1 MIWIKIEIAGLWHVE
16 ISPKKGHEIR
26 GLEVGRKEVFQD
38 LINDNENY
46 EYLKLIMPV
55 WPANRASNTVLWS
68 NKHQSTNDVE
78 IQIRC
83 FTATCSEILKKGPGT
98 REFQIRRLWKLS
110 GIFRDVN
117 TLRLTHGE
125 CWCSKHVWSPYSDV
139 LGDDIFW
146 LLKRES
152 LAKDLNLIKIVW
164 CQYYWKSGNLKV
176 GKYRHPKN

>member
-68 NKHQSTNDVE
+68 NKSNINPPMMLKFRFVASPQPVQKSWKRVLEPGNFKFVD
-78 IQIRC
+78 
-83 FTATCSEILKKGPGT
+83 SENFQGYFEMSIL
-98 REFQIRRLWKLS
+98 L
-110 GIFRDVN
+110 D
-117 TLRLTHGE
+117 
-125 CWCSKHVWSPYSDV
+125 
-139 LGDDIFW
+139 
-146 LLKRES
+146 
-152 LAKDLNLIKIVW
+152 
-164 CQYYWKSGNLKV
+164 
-176 GKYRHPKN
+176 